1 MFFLPND
8 LCVAGV
14 APVGVC
20 RQRRRRGRLLQ
31 QRPLRQ
37 PGRGSAILEHRRGKK
52 CSFESIILIKESIL
66 FLKKFCYLQANE
78 AQALLEVPGR
88 SGLAGST
95 AEAVAMGLG
104 RAQSSSR
111 QPLSG
116 LRPLGLRMEVCH
128 SFINMSEPLG
138 LFVLDPQI
146 FSILLYFCFYLF
158 HHLVESKFSNRHQIR
173 CH

>member
-1 MFFLPND
+1 MR
-8 LCVAGV
+8 VAGV
-14 APVGVC
+14 ASVGVR
-20 RQRRRRGRLLQ
+20 RQCRRRGRLLQ

-37 PGRGSAILEHRRGKK
+37 PGRGSSILQHRRGKK

-66 FLKKFCYLQANE
+66 FLKFCYLQANE

-95 AEAVAMGLG
+95 AEAVARGLG

-116 LRPLGLRMEVCH
+116 LRPLGLRMEVGH
-128 SFINMSEPLG
+128 PFIRLPEPLG
-138 LFVLDPQI
+138 LFLIVGPQI
-146 FSILLYFCFYLF
+146 FAILLYFCFCLF
-158 HHLVESKFSNRHQIR
+158 HHLIEFKFSNGHRIS